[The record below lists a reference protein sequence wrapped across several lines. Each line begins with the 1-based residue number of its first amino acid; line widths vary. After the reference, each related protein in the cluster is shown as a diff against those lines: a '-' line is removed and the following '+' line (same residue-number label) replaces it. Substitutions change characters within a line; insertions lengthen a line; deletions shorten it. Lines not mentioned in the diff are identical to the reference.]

1 MFVQSNRVKRALCAV
16 MALGIALG
24 PWSGA
29 MAGQIDQGNFGRNAV
44 GGVQIDAKGV
54 LTTNPA
60 TVNKRVLEIRRKLIT
75 NAPAELNGS
84 IPLRKI
90 SLRRLQEALAKHYRQ
105 VPAPPLADELRFLGG
120 LQRVKYI
127 LVYPEDNDI
136 VLVGPGEGWK
146 VAEDGNVVGVT
157 TGRPVLLLDDLLVA
171 LRTARPTRG
180 GALTCSIDPTPEGV
194 KNFAA
199 FFRNQARNN
208 KNRRKLSTRFIEAA
222 EQAMGSQTITLKG
235 VPKNTHFAR
244 VMVTADYQMKRLA
257 MGFEKSPV
265 KGMPEYL
272 SLIKSGKVNNAMPRW
287 WMSTNYKS
295 LLRDKAGLT
304 WKLRGPGVKVLS
316 SDSAPAKKWA
326 ENMTAKYDDLAEKMP
341 VFAQLRNCMDL
352 AVIGALIFKEDL
364 PGKAGMR
371 LDYLLNERELPYVE
385 RFNSPKQV
393 ATHVRAVHRSRGW
406 LINAAGGVEIM
417 PWSVVAH
424 SEVDAAIS
432 SVHKKAAN
440 REKVSTWWRN

>member
-171 LRTARPTRG
+171 LRTR
-180 GALTCSIDPTPEGV
+180 
-194 KNFAA
+194 
-199 FFRNQARNN
+199 Q
-208 KNRRKLSTRFIEAA
+208 
-222 EQAMGSQTITLKG
+222 
-235 VPKNTHFAR
+235 
-244 VMVTADYQMKRLA
+244 
-257 MGFEKSPV
+257 
-265 KGMPEYL
+265 
-272 SLIKSGKVNNAMPRW
+272 SL
-287 WMSTNYKS
+287 
-295 LLRDKAGLT
+295 
-304 WKLRGPGVKVLS
+304 
-316 SDSAPAKKWA
+316 SAPDMAG
-326 ENMTAKYDDLAEKMP
+326 
-341 VFAQLRNCMDL
+341 
-352 AVIGALIFKEDL
+352 IGA
-364 PGKAGMR
+364 R
-371 LDYLLNERELPYVE
+371 R
-385 RFNSPKQV
+385 
-393 ATHVRAVHRSRGW
+393 
-406 LINAAGGVEIM
+406 
-417 PWSVVAH
+417 
-424 SEVDAAIS
+424 
-432 SVHKKAAN
+432 
-440 REKVSTWWRN
+440 

>member
-16 MALGIALG
+16 MALGVALG

-60 TVNKRVLEIRRKLIT
+60 TVNKRVLEIRRKLIKG
-75 NAPAELNGS
+75 APAELNGS

-90 SLRRLQEALAKHYRQ
+90 SLRRLQDALAKHYRQ

-120 LQRVKYI
+120 LQRVKYV

-171 LRTARPTRG
+171 LRTAQPARG

-194 KNFAA
+194 ANFRA
-199 FFRNQARNN
+199 FFS
-208 KNRRKLSTRFIEAA
+208 KPRKISDRTIAGA
-222 EQAMGSQTITLKG
+222 ERAMGPQTITLAG

-244 VMVTADYQMKRLA
+244 VMVTADFQMKRLA
-257 MGFEKSPV
+257 MGFDKPPV

-272 SLIKSGKVNNAMPRW
+272 SLIKGGKVKNAMPRW
-287 WMSTNYKS
+287 WMSMNYKS
-295 LLRDKAGLT
+295 LLRDEEGLT
-304 WKLRGPGVKVLS
+304 WQLRGPGVKVLS
-316 SDSAPAKKWA
+316 TDSAPAKKWA
-326 ENMTAKYDDLAEKMP
+326 ENMTAKYSELAEKMP

-352 AVIGALIFKEDL
+352 AVVGALIFKEDL
-364 PGKAGMR
+364 TGKAGMR
-371 LDYLLNERELPYVE
+371 LDYLLNERELLYVD
-385 RFNSPKQV
+385 RLNPPKQV
-393 ATHVRAVHRSRGW
+393 ATHVRAVRRSGGT
-406 LINAAGGVEIM
+406 LITASGGVEIM
-417 PWSVVAH
+417 PWSVVAQ
-424 SEVDAAIS
+424 SEVDASIS
-432 SVHKKAAN
+432 SVQKQAAN